1 MHAALPVELNLI
13 STKSLWEQKGLSQY
27 SGCWWGLLS
36 ETWPDT
42 WAPART
48 DFMPSAWEAP
58 LAADRGESAPCAT
71 TSTCSGDWFFGF
83 WVSVED
89 TSKTGGL
96 NRITVWI
103 SPEMTRFSSTPQL
116 SLSVL
121 ESDFRFSSLTILA
134 QILVS
139 VCLFFILITLP
150 KTPAI
155 QDVKIKNK
163 SNWCPWKICCQFQ
176 PWTP

>member
-1 MHAALPVELNLI
+1 MRTVKWDLAGHVSACMDRLHALSMRGTTGCRQRGKCSVCNNIYMFGWLV
-13 STKSLWEQKGLSQY
+13 LWLLSQ
-27 SGCWWGLLS
+27 CW
-36 ETWPDT
+36 
-42 WAPART
+42 RY
-48 DFMPSAWEAP
+48 FKN
-58 LAADRGESAPCAT
+58 R
-71 TSTCSGDWFFGF
+71 
-83 WVSVED
+83 
-89 TSKTGGL
+89 GL

-121 ESDFRFSSLTILA
+121 KSDFRFSSLTILA

-163 SNWCPWKICCQFQ
+163 SIWCPWKICCQFQ